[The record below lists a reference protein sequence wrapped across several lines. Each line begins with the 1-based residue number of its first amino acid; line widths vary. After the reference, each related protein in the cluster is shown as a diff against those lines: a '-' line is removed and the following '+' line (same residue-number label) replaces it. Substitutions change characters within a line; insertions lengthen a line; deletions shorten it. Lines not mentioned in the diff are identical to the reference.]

1 MSLREIRDTV
11 SDWVSRDQPW
21 GEAVLIGV
29 KRSAPRPPGARFVV
43 GADGSF
49 AGTISAGCIEAD
61 LREHLLARLPAG
73 EPGIV
78 NYGISD
84 AMAAGVGLS
93 CGGEIDVLL
102 RCHDARDPVW
112 IELLELLAA
121 ETPGAL
127 VTGVSSDVLGRQL
140 LIRPDGSYVGSLG
153 PADLDRDLAGNIDGL
168 LDRDGADLV
177 DTAGRQVF
185 VDRVLPP
192 RRLVIVGATPVAVAL
207 ARMAVLADY
216 RVTVVE
222 PREGLARPKSFPDAR
237 LLVDW
242 PESALDALELDEWTD
257 VAVLAHDER
266 LDVPALRLALAA
278 GCRYVGLLGGRRTQ
292 RLRREALAEAGMGEP
307 DTRRI
312 RGPIGLDI
320 GAVTPAEIAVA
331 ILAEILSRRRGGM
344 STVP

>member
-11 SDWVSRDQPW
+11 SDWVNRDQPW

-49 AGTISAGCIEAD
+49 AGSI
-61 LREHLLARLPAG
+61 EHLLARLPAG

-112 IELLELLAA
+112 IELLDLLATDKPA
-121 ETPGAL
+121 AL

-153 PADLDRDLAGNIDGL
+153 PADLDRDLAGNIDEL
-168 LDRDGADLV
+168 LDRDGADL
-177 DTAGRQVF
+177 R
-185 VDRVLPP
+185 
-192 RRLVIVGATPVAVAL
+192 
-207 ARMAVLADY
+207 
-216 RVTVVE
+216 
-222 PREGLARPKSFPDAR
+222 
-237 LLVDW
+237 
-242 PESALDALELDEWTD
+242 
-257 VAVLAHDER
+257 
-266 LDVPALRLALAA
+266 
-278 GCRYVGLLGGRRTQ
+278 
-292 RLRREALAEAGMGEP
+292 
-307 DTRRI
+307 
-312 RGPIGLDI
+312 
-320 GAVTPAEIAVA
+320 
-331 ILAEILSRRRGGM
+331 
-344 STVP
+344 